1 MMSGTTFPMNRSTV
15 NHLPKYL
22 MLASPLAGGRLSLS
36 AGQMLDQVHDR
47 PSVPMTVRHRPPR
60 SLDPMGRKDDL
71 AHAHG
76 SDAERRY

>member
-1 MMSGTTFPMNRSTV
+1 MRSYDSLQDALRAAEQQECDLQFLV
-15 NHLPKYL
+15 DAINGLPIP
-22 MLASPLAGGRLSLS
+22 A
-36 AGQMLDQVHDR
+36 V
-47 PSVPMTVRHRPPR
+47 PSVPMTVRHRPPW